1 MSEKIMKR
9 NGELLNACME
19 SNERV
24 RLLEKENQELKA
36 ENRELKIEINE
47 IVDRNVELREKI
59 EVLSKENQEL
69 KNQTWLDT
77 SGIRTLEMMLDD
89 IVSSFEKHPDVT
101 VDDRLMKFMRPD
113 MESVVI
119 RYRKYLR
126 KRGR

>member
-59 EVLSKENQEL
+59 FWNSQKRELKHRIRVLEKENREL
-69 KNQTWLDT
+69 NTAVC
-77 SGIRTLEMMLDD
+77 G
-89 IVSSFEKHPDVT
+89 
-101 VDDRLMKFMRPD
+101 
-113 MESVVI
+113 
-119 RYRKYLR
+119 YRKYLR
-126 KRGR
+126 KIGR